1 MRANDQTS
9 IARFFQWQDN
19 RCQGCSAAY
28 HGAFRL
34 IHMGS
39 TKIVEILWKSR
50 DLKQYSYFEKEHNEH
65 KEPGAMG
72 S

>member
-1 MRANDQTS
+1 MRATDQTS

-19 RCQGCSAAY
+19 RCQGSAAY
-28 HGAFRL
+28 CAFRL

-39 TKIVEILWKSR
+39 TKIVKILWKSR

-65 KEPGAMG
+65 KEPGAMD